1 MKTISLRGIDDETAA
16 RLKEQARKE
25 NLSVNALILR
35 LIRRG
40 IGLAPGS
47 PRHQRHQEL
56 DALAGTWSRDE
67 AAQFL
72 ESIRDFEAV
81 DEDLWRE
88 TDPAGH

>member
-47 PRHQRHQEL
+47 TRHQRHQEL